1 MHKVPVTTH
10 SHKSYSSYLSDS
22 INEILEYGIAT
33 IYVLASVLFVAGS
46 FMFLPDGDERT
57 GCRLFDVASMLFF
70 VMSLFNAAELGC
82 RPNEQPIEVEDAR
95 VGSGARVLSDEAAV
109 KMQIKNIGMEAKM
122 ELYVSMAG
130 KWADILERDSS
141 NPRVRCK
148 VEQHTIWLPVKML
161 TRSRPW
167 PKGREIL
174 EQILYVLGSF
184 IFTCGTIIWDPDLES
199 FFSDEAGGWHSRSW
213 WLAVADGL
221 FMAGSLMFA
230 LAAYINAL
238 GIYES
243 HFNTVLRRYA
253 LAIAT
258 CYEFGGFCFIA
269 GTMGFAPYELVGCNS
284 KMVALGAVCY
294 IIGSVLYLV
303 GSALSLG
310 KCIAQNQMAREHV
323 EKIVLLQKW
332 TRRQVEQKRRQE
344 GELPEQKDLAKTKE
358 IAANIQRRFAERRMH
373 KVSEQVKSTLRNLVA
388 ELREKQQSSDSED
401 FNDEVSHKIAS
412 RVLETLVEEDED
424 LHNDLQRMT
433 SDWGK
438 LQPLFAQDEEP
449 EDEVETVGIWP
460 LLSRAFDRVV
470 TSVVGDKDK

>member
-1 MHKVPVTTH
+1 MHKVTVTTH
-10 SHKSYSSYLSDS
+10 AHKSYSSYLSEAT
-22 INEILEYGIAT
+22 NEKLEYGIAT
-33 IYVLASVLFVAGS
+33 IYLLASVLFVVGS
-46 FMFLPDGDERT
+46 FHFLPDGDEKM
-57 GCRLFDVASMLFF
+57 GCRLFDVASIFFF

-82 RPNEQPIEVEDAR
+82 RPSEQPIEVEDAR

-109 KMQIKNIGMEAKM
+109 SRQIKASGLEAKM

-130 KWADILERDSS
+130 KWADILEQDAS

-148 VEQHTIWLPVKML
+148 VEQHTLWLPVKML

-174 EQILYVLGSF
+174 EQSLYVLGSF
-184 IFTCGTIIWDPDLES
+184 IFTCGTIIWDPDLEF
-199 FFSDEAGGWHSRSW
+199 FFSSAYTPHSRSW

-284 KMVALGAVCY
+284 KMIALGAVCY
-294 IIGSVLYLV
+294 IIGSFLYLI
-303 GSALSLG
+303 GSALSLF
-310 KCIAQNQMAREHV
+310 KCIVQNQMAREHV
-323 EKIVLLQKW
+323 EKIIMLQKW
-332 TRRQVEQKRRQE
+332 TRRKVEQKRRQE
-344 GELPEQKDLAKTKE
+344 EELPDQKYFAKTKQ
-358 IAANIQRRFAERRMH
+358 IAASIQRRFAERRMER
-373 KVSEQVKSTLRNLVA
+373 VSEQVKSTLRNLVA

-401 FNDEVSHKIAS
+401 LNDEVSQKIAS

-424 LHNDLQRMT
+424 LHSDLQRMT

-438 LQPLFAQDEEP
+438 LQPLFAEDEEP
-449 EDEVETVGIWP
+449 EDEIETFGFWP
-460 LLSRAFDRVV
+460 LLNRALNRA
-470 TSVVGDKDK
+470 VGDKDK